1 MAKTEQTDSESNSD
15 FNLKHRI
22 TGAAV
27 LIFFGVLV
35 LPALLGPPSGTDTS
49 QDANAAN
56 QQAELTN
63 TTSQQELIETD
74 LLADEVEPE
83 ETVYIS
89 RITPLDQQNSQ
100 SQAKP
105 KATAS
110 AAKADPPKSVEKSED
125 KAAEPSKTS
134 VAKNEV
140 VKEDSAASEVP
151 KADKA
156 DKSESTETAKA
167 SASASKPETATDQQ
181 SELIAKTGQSKPKPA
196 TVVAANDAAVDVGW
210 VVQVGLFST
219 TGYQTRATK
228 LVNELNQKGF
238 KADSTIVDT
247 NKGKGMR
254 VWLGP
259 FAKRAQAS
267 NEVQRLK
274 VETGKDGFVRV
285 YP

>member
-181 SELIAKTGQSKPKPA
+181 
-196 TVVAANDAAVDVGW
+196 AVDVGW